1 MTSATY
7 GKRMGALLI
16 DLLMSYGIGAAV
28 FAVGFAVA
36 VSEASVGLGILLM
49 ILGPLAGLIIGIWNK
64 VFKEGKTGQS
74 IGKAQMGIS
83 LVDSTTG
90 LPLGS
95 GRCFLREFVFSLLN
109 GVSGSIFGLIDYLW
123 PLWDQKNERLMDKII
138 TSRVIHTG
146 TTL

>member
-1 MTSATY
+1 
-7 GKRMGALLI
+7 
-16 DLLMSYGIGAAV
+16 
-28 FAVGFAVA
+28 
-36 VSEASVGLGILLM
+36 M
-49 ILGPLAGLIIGIWNK
+49 IVGPLAGLIIGIWNK

-90 LPLGS
+90 LPLGA

-109 GVSGSIFGLIDYLW
+109 GITGSLFGILDYLW

-146 TTL
+146 ITL

>member
-64 VFKEGKTGQS
+64 VFKE
-74 IGKAQMGIS
+74 
-83 LVDSTTG
+83 
-90 LPLGS
+90 
-95 GRCFLREFVFSLLN
+95 
-109 GVSGSIFGLIDYLW
+109 
-123 PLWDQKNERLMDKII
+123 
-138 TSRVIHTG
+138 
-146 TTL
+146 